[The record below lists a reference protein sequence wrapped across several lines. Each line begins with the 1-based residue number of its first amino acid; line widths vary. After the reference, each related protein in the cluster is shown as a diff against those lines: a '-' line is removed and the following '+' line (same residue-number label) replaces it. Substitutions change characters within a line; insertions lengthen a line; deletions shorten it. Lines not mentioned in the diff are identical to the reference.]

1 MLNSTKDIPEESRV
15 GGGEDTRTVG
25 HADPPGP
32 GDDLP
37 AVGDLSGAQG
47 SFK

>member
-1 MLNSTKDIPEESRV
+1 MLNSTKDIPEEGRV
-15 GGGEDTRTVG
+15 GGGEGTLTVG

-37 AVGDLSGAQG
+37 LSLIHI
-47 SFK
+47 